1 MYGYY
6 YPGSFYA
13 KKYDKAKYKPKK
25 IANTGPELIQLIK
38 NLNTALKQFNDDF
51 QQLNSVV
58 GSDQW
63 SGDAAD
69 ISAITDD
76 INEKFLKIGTNIVE
90 HLSDAVTQVADI
102 DYKQTSAAE
111 TAKSAMEGSLSR
123 LQGVNR

>member
-6 YPGSFYA
+6 YPGSFYT

-25 IANTGPELIQLIK
+25 IATKAPELIQLIK
-38 NLNTALKQFNDDF
+38 NLNTALNQFNQDF

-69 ISAITDD
+69 ISTITDD
-76 INEKFLKIGTNIVE
+76 LNEKFLKLGTNIVE

-102 DYKQTSAAE
+102 DYKQTTAAE
-111 TAKSAMEGSLSR
+111 TAKSAMAGSLSR

>member
-6 YPGSFYA
+6 YPGSFYS
-13 KKYDKAKYKPKK
+13 KKFDKAKYKPKK
-25 IANTGPELIQLIK
+25 IANQAPELIQLIK
-38 NLNTALKQFNDDF
+38 NLNLALKQFNEDF

-76 INEKFLKIGTNIVE
+76 INEKFMKLGTNIVE

-102 DYKQTSAAE
+102 DYKQTTAAE
-111 TAKSAMEGSLSR
+111 TAKTAMEGSLSR